1 MPSYLTG
8 INSRIHKPAHVSS
21 LRRTT
26 SSPFATAPRIKPVSR
41 TKSLADVKDEGLGV
55 DNGRLDASGNLLP
68 IIEVPNVKDVLSAI
82 QHCRSSMFSPIPQ
95 RAGMNSTKIAEVL
108 NYQKKM
114 PPVATLA
121 HIHAF
126 LSASSKTERQISD
139 LLDHGD
145 LRKIRVT
152 GRGNDISGTGDVLVT
167 TADLL
172 DLMDR
177 RGVAQEV
184 AAEFIGLLG
193 QHPRVTSI
201 PARLLPKSHTTALA
215 RAGFLVSSSLGGPRH
230 PSLAEF
236 SAMSMPSLT
245 RAHSGP
251 TTVADGEG
259 TQANLAGLGSARR
272 RSIDSTAPSS
282 GELVL
287 SLPGIGSFVRVL
299 ITGREYLLEL
309 LGKAKYREAP
319 LYLLRERW
327 DGAVDNDG
335 SVSTAKRIRGE
346 FSEILPARTKKW
358 KRLNGLRFDWALEE
372 CLGAGLIELFETK
385 SVGLGVRATV

>member
-8 INSRIHKPAHVSS
+8 INSRVHKPTHVSS

-41 TKSLADVKDEGLGV
+41 TKSLADVDDDALAA
-55 DNGRLDASGNLLP
+55 DRRQLDATGSVLSV
-68 IIEVPNVKDVLSAI
+68 IEVASVRDVLSAVK
-82 QHCRSSMFSPIPQ
+82 HCRSSMFSSIPE
-95 RAGMNSTKIAEVL
+95 RAGMNSTMIAEVL
-108 NYQKKM
+108 NYQKNM

-121 HIHAF
+121 HVHAF

-139 LLDHGD
+139 LLERGE
-145 LRKIRVT
+145 LRKIRIT
-152 GRGNDISGTGDVLVT
+152 GRGNDISGTGDVLVA
-167 TADLL
+167 TADIL
-172 DLMDR
+172 DLMHR
-177 RGVAQEV
+177 RGVAQEA
-184 AAEFIGLLG
+184 AAEFIVLLG

-201 PARLLPKSHTTALA
+201 PAKSLPRSHITALA
-215 RAGFLVSSSLGGPRH
+215 RAGFLVTSSLGGQRK
-230 PSLAEF
+230 PSLAES

-251 TTVADGEG
+251 TTVADGEV
-259 TQANLAGLGSARR
+259 QANLAGLGSARR
-272 RSIDSTAPSS
+272 RSNDITTHLA
-282 GELVL
+282 GEVVL
-287 SLPGIGSFVRVL
+287 SLPGIGSFVRNL
-299 ITGREYLLEL
+299 SAGREYLLDL

-358 KRLNGLRFDWALEE
+358 KKLHGLRFDWALEE